1 MHHKFK
7 IKIFFLFL
15 VIITTQSIL
24 NSIFTF
30 PKGDQTNFLYAA
42 DQLFNGGKLGLDVW
56 EVKPPLHLFLI
67 CFFYIFHKSLIAV
80 HIGELFL
87 NLSAIY
93 IFYKF
98 SKDKLSKETTAY
110 ISIFYLF
117 FYYFG
122 TPSYERFQVEGL
134 FNPILIISISLLFS
148 NKKIL
153 YLISGIFFSFFA
165 FSKILGIFFLLLIF
179 YFFKRSILIFSSGF
193 ILGLIVIFLSFSF
206 FGSIN
211 NIIEDLKLTIFFR
224 DYSSQINLKNI
235 ILENFFGN
243 IFFSIFFI
251 IKISFV
257 LIFFIII
264 NSDKYFS
271 QVKFKYIKNCII
283 ILLPPFLCVF
293 LQSKFYL
300 YHFYYFLPCCAF
312 IYGFMVSNFYSLNSG
327 FLKNPL
333 IKIMVIIPIFFF
345 QTSVLFFAQKI
356 DTRVSKFE
364 NRFSFSTNIYSF
376 FIETKYFYSFILK
389 NNSLSNYRAII
400 FENMDTNLDTIYN
413 LDKNTELLKNKK
425 NFKINK
431 ILQLANHVKKNT
443 KKNESVLYL
452 VNGYFPYLIER
463 KSHNKYFAPHPFKK
477 IYKNDKK
484 FGENYKII
492 TKNFEKSLAS
502 YEGKFIVVSN
512 WFPLDKVNILKMK
525 IKENYKLNEYSFIY
539 GKEEFF
545 LYEKLN

>member
-1 MHHKFK
+1 M
-7 IKIFFLFL
+7 

-67 CFFYIFHKSLIAV
+67 CFFYLFHKSLIAV

-87 NLSAIY
+87 NLFAIY

-98 SKDKLSKETTAY
+98 SKDKLSKETSAY

-165 FSKILGIFFLLLIF
+165 FSKILGIFFLLLIV

-193 ILGLIVIFLSFSF
+193 ILGLIVILLSFSF

-211 NIIEDLKLTIFFR
+211 NVIEDLKLTIFFR

-257 LIFFIII
+257 LIFFIIM
-264 NSDKYFS
+264 NSDKYFG
-271 QVKFKYIKNCII
+271 QVKIKYIKNCII

-312 IYGFMVSNFYSLNSG
+312 IYGCIFSNFYSLNLG
-327 FLKNPL
+327 FLKNSL
-333 IKIMVIIPIFFF
+333 IKIMVIILIFFF

-389 NNSLSNYRAII
+389 NNSLNNYRAFI
-400 FENMDTNLDTIYN
+400 FENMDTNLETIYN
-413 LDKNTELLKNKK
+413 LDKNDELLKNKK

-431 ILQLANHVKKNT
+431 ILQLASHVKKNT

-484 FGENYKII
+484 FGENYKLI

-512 WFPLDKVNILKMK
+512 WFPLDKVNILKTK